1 MTCRRGDCGGQGGR
15 RGLTSRQEQQL
26 VSWRQRSV
34 SLPTA
39 QCSQFQTSSLEQALW
54 LQGEGMWTR
63 WVRLVAETEGSEP
76 VSFRAIVTGTWGERE
91 GQQWD

>member
-1 MTCRRGDCGGQGGR
+1 M
-15 RGLTSRQEQQL
+15 
-26 VSWRQRSV
+26 

-54 LQGEGMWTR
+54 LQGEGMWTL